1 MQSIESCG
9 AGRSAPIARTIPDTC
24 SHYGWTRSFTYTQL
38 AAGKLRAVKAGRR
51 TLVTTE
57 SADQLYQNL
66 PVAQFGDSK
75 GQR

>member
-1 MQSIESCG
+1 MQSIASCG
-9 AGRSAPIARTIPDTC
+9 AARSAPIARTVPDTC
-24 SHYGWTRSFTYTQL
+24 AYYGWTRSFTYLQL

-57 SADQLYQNL
+57 SADELYQNL
-66 PVAQFGDSK
+66 PAAQFGDSK